1 MTTKSNTKKELDL
14 KQLAMIEAMEK
25 NLGIV
30 TTACKQVG
38 IVRST
43 HYEWLKTNK
52 EYRKQIRDIENVALD
67 FAESHLHKQI
77 AKGNPLS
84 TMFYLKCKGKKRGFI
99 EQNIVEIKG
108 NMKFKADFGIS
119 NTIHSTSEAEGNPQL
134 D

>member
-1 MTTKSNTKKELDL
+1 MATKSNTKKELDL

-38 IVRST
+38 INRST

-52 EYRKQIRDIENVALD
+52 TYRKEIKDIENVALD

-84 TMFYLKCKGKKRGFI
+84 TMFYLKCKGKGRGYI
-99 EQNIVEIKG
+99 EQNIVELKG
-108 NMKFKADFGIS
+108 NMKFKADFGTS
-119 NTIHSTSEAEGNPQL
+119 NTIHTTSEAEGDTQ
-134 D
+134 